1 MMQTRSPTKMI
12 YTRNCLELMLK
23 KTIHMVY
30 PNLFALFVYL
40 VFEKN
45 GPAYKGNLTKI
56 AYNIFL
62 H

>member
-1 MMQTRSPTKMI
+1 MVQIGPPKKVI
-12 YTRNCLELMLK
+12 HTRNDLELMLK